1 MTAQVTLYQSQIT
14 FEASESEN
22 LLTAAL
28 RAGLNVDYVFNEL
41 KTGQQIAVES
51 PSGDFTLV
59 DDMTPAQSCLSPG
72 AQDLA
77 RYAA

>member
-28 RAGLNVDYVFNEL
+28 RAGLNVDYGC
-41 KTGQQIAVES
+41 K
-51 PSGDFTLV
+51 
-59 DDMTPAQSCLSPG
+59 
-72 AQDLA
+72 
-77 RYAA
+77 